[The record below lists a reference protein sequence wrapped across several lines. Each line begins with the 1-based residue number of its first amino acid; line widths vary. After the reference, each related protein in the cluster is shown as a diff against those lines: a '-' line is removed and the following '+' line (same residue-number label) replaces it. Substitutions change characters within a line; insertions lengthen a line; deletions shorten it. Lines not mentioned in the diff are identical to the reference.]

1 MKKLI
6 IIFLLISGVCY
17 SQLETGKQLGW
28 KWGLKKSAIY
38 QYALDFD
45 GSTEYLSCTPAL
57 RLTGEYSLVDNFSD
71 GNYDGWT
78 VSSGAYSVVDSVPLS
93 GGTKSLKCTTAG
105 IISIPCNQAY
115 GSWEFDWYK
124 GADGNTF
131 NNIFIGDNRT
141 GAFATN
147 TGYDLFISNTEYIRL
162 NIYNGNDGAYFITA
176 TNYFII
182 NTWYHLKITRNTNG
196 QFYVYIKGGTF
207 GSDYI
212 LVSVTGGSGTNPV
225 TDNTYTSSNYFVLD
239 LDANDM
245 IANIVCQQGE
255 GSLDLNSYER
265 IYHSSNRTF
274 ETKAGYSWADNGTHS
289 IDTTSTDKRTG
300 SYSGK
305 LISTGA
311 GDSTTNFVS
320 LPAVNFDTLKQDVNG
335 VYEKYTLEGWARGE
349 GIIGDTI
356 NQNVSFYAD
365 TYWTKA
371 DGTVTI
377 ADGVGHFTASTLYKS
392 IYRTNL
398 LTVGKTYQVTYTVLN
413 YSAGSVTCQVGGTFG
428 TTRTANGTYT
438 DYVVCGATTTFQMIS
453 RSGSNTLDI
462 DDVQV
467 KEITLPSLTLRIGN
481 QTKTITGISC
491 VPATFTKFVF
501 NFQSNSL
508 VSNQDIK
515 MWVNQADTVYVD
527 DVSLTKGWDVA
538 INMYAYPTS
547 TSFKA
552 ILGNSQG
559 STSGYD
565 FGTQTGYIIRSEYIS
580 TSDNMFNLDP
590 SGTQL
595 LNIYSLYGSTVNRID
610 SSFNYRSGIRTIG
623 KIISAVG
630 KIITTNTFYVGSRLN
645 ADSKFLGQIGHIQI
659 TKFTDISQSNVNS
672 TTLTT
677 AYNRGKLISGEWT
690 GGTPIEVAFY
700 DWKGADATEM
710 LRDKSGTG
718 NNLTGTNIDLNDRI
732 KVKGKFK

>member
-207 GSDYI
+207 GSDYV

-239 LDANDM
+239 LDASDM

-265 IYHSSNRTF
+265 IYHSDNRNF
-274 ETKAGYSWADNGTHS
+274 TKTGGFAWTGNGTHS

-300 SYSGK
+300 TYSGK

-311 GDSTTNFVS
+311 GDSTTNFVN
-320 LPAVNFDTLKQDVNG
+320 LPSANFDTLKTDVNG
-335 VYEKYTLEGWARGE
+335 VYEKYTLEFWVKSKG
-349 GIIGDTI
+349 
-356 NQNVSFYAD
+356 
-365 TYWTKA
+365 
-371 DGTVTI
+371 
-377 ADGVGHFTASTLYKS
+377 ASGLPR
-392 IYRTNL
+392 I
-398 LTVGKTYQVTYTVLN
+398 
-413 YSAGSVTCQVGGTFG
+413 SV
-428 TTRTANGTYT
+428 
-438 DYVVCGATTTFQMIS
+438 
-453 RSGSNTLDI
+453 
-462 DDVQV
+462 
-467 KEITLPSLTLRIGN
+467 RIGN
-481 QTKTITGISC
+481 QLKQSDTISNI
-491 VPATFTKFVF
+491 AFEKFVF
-501 NFQSNSL
+501 NFQSNAL

-527 DVSLTKGWDVA
+527 DVSLTKGWDLVTIGFA
-538 INMYAYPTS
+538 NPTNTSSNKVILGYNSADFTLRSAS
-547 TSFKA
+547 TSLDAYITDVVFNISPSKSSGFTA
-552 ILGNSQG
+552 GAYSLASMVNNRIGGNYVNANG
-559 STSGYD
+559 TSG
-565 FGTQTGYIIRSEYIS
+565 SNN
-580 TSDNMFNLDP
+580 TS
-590 SGTQL
+590 Q
-595 LNIYSLYGSTVNRID
+595 
-610 SSFNYRSGIRTIG
+610 IG
-623 KIISAVG
+623 KYLVTSFRVGVTGAGISFLTG
-630 KIITTNTFYVGSRLN
+630 K
-645 ADSKFLGQIGHIQI
+645 IGHIQI
-659 TKFTDISQSNVNS
+659 VKFTDISQSNVNS

-677 AYNRGKLISGEWT
+677 AYNRGKLLQGEWT
-690 GGTPIEVAFY
+690 GGSPIEVAFY